1 MPDVAVPADLGVVA
15 WQPDPCVWG
24 AQMHSCSSSVLVN
37 QTADQVPSMQ
47 SAWAI
52 LADRGHVGW
61 IWCMQAQRSVRAVP
75 VVVLD
80 VDAQGLLEM
89 ISS

>member
-1 MPDVAVPADLGVVA
+1 VAVKRSVVFL
-15 WQPDPCVWG
+15 WG
-24 AQMHSCSSSVLVN
+24 AQMHSCSSPVLVN
-37 QTADQVPSMQ
+37 QTAEQVPSMQ

-61 IWCMQAQRSVRAVP
+61 SWCVQAQRSVRAVP

-80 VDAQGLLEM
+80 VDAQGLFEM
-89 ISS
+89 IPS